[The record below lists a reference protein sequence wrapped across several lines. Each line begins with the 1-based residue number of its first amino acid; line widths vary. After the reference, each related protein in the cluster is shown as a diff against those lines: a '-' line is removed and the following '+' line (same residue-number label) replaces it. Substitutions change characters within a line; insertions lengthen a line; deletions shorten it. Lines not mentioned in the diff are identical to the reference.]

1 MTRYPAFASAEHRP
15 ARKRRLQS
23 WSSKPPP
30 PQAGCS
36 QPQPKMR
43 TDEYMSPC
51 WEDSYNPSGAWSSPE
66 LNAPPRGPH
75 QNLMRWMFL
84 VLSALLTAASVA
96 LLAMALIQPSG
107 SGHHH
112 RAHSSHHTGSPGRG
126 AKNHKES
133 PGTLVEKNAALYNQG
148 IVVNAPSHRIVA
160 GQRESKTHGN
170 PNARMASPFR
180 RRYDAA
186 NHQTEIHC
194 FYNNKA
200 PEHPLSFSP
209 SDIPVGL
216 CSSAIYCC
224 LGPTSDGSNLTFLNI
239 DPSTGPHDLET
250 FSSVVHGL
258 DPSMRRFIAIGG
270 PRLNYAHLARALH
283 DSASRAEFAKS
294 IMGWLQRPYLQA
306 FGLVLHVLQPEKMTR
321 HRLLDTFVLEL
332 SDMLKSRTFML
343 TLPLSGDVE
352 SRYFHPLAYKN
363 VNSFIKMS
371 HRFGTPTIGSCPNP
385 VRGLRVHS
393 LQKVIR
399 DVKAMYN
406 NQWDEGIKEKTLFTV
421 SLAGYIYWVRNGSLT
436 GLTKGRV
443 EKHALSGY
451 WDICR
456 KVDDASWNHKYIRE
470 TGCLTAWSGR
480 NYVSS
485 LSPKSFKFLDG
496 KREIKGVVV
505 FDIEKDDFK
514 GMCGDPY
521 PMLRALKESLAKYK
535 GAK

>member
-1 MTRYPAFASAEHRP
+1 M
-15 ARKRRLQS
+15 K
-23 WSSKPPP
+23 
-30 PQAGCS
+30 
-36 QPQPKMR
+36 
-43 TDEYMSPC
+43 
-51 WEDSYNPSGAWSSPE
+51 
-66 LNAPPRGPH
+66 
-75 QNLMRWMFL
+75 
-84 VLSALLTAASVA
+84 
-96 LLAMALIQPSG
+96 
-107 SGHHH
+107 
-112 RAHSSHHTGSPGRG
+112 
-126 AKNHKES
+126 
-133 PGTLVEKNAALYNQG
+133 
-148 IVVNAPSHRIVA
+148 
-160 GQRESKTHGN
+160 
-170 PNARMASPFR
+170 
-180 RRYDAA
+180 
-186 NHQTEIHC
+186 TEIHC
-194 FYNNKA
+194 FYNSKA
-200 PEHPLSFSP
+200 PEHPLPFTP
-209 SDIPVGL
+209 GDIPVGL

-239 DPSTGPHDLET
+239 DPATGPHDLET

-258 DPSMRRFIAIGG
+258 DPSMRRLIAIGG
-270 PRLNYAHLARALH
+270 PRLNYAHLTRAL
-283 DSASRAEFAKS
+283 DDAASRTEFANS
-294 IMGWLQRPYLQA
+294 IMRWLQRPYLRN
-306 FGLVLHVLQPEKMTR
+306 FGLVLHVLQPEKISR
-321 HRLLDTFVLEL
+321 QPLLDAFVLEL
-332 SDMLKSRTFML
+332 SAMLKSRTFML
-343 TLPLSGDVE
+343 TLPLNDNME
-352 SRYFHPLAYKN
+352 SSYFHPMTYKN
-363 VNSFIKMS
+363 VKAFIKMS

-399 DVKAMYN
+399 DTKAMYH
-406 NQWDEGIKEKTLFTV
+406 DEWERGIKEKTLFTV

-436 GLTKGRV
+436 GVTKGRV

-535 GAK
+535 

>member
-1 MTRYPAFASAEHRP
+1 MLTNVYN
-15 ARKRRLQS
+15 
-23 WSSKPPP
+23 
-30 PQAGCS
+30 
-36 QPQPKMR
+36 
-43 TDEYMSPC
+43 SPC
-51 WEDSYNPSGAWSSPE
+51 WEDSYNSSAAWSSPE
-66 LNAPPRGPH
+66 LNGPPRGRH
-75 QNLMRWMFL
+75 QGLMRWMFL

-112 RAHSSHHTGSPGRG
+112 RTHSPHRAGSLAHAPKS
-126 AKNHKES
+126 HKES
-133 PGTLVEKNAALYNQG
+133 AGTFVAKKAALSDEG
-148 IVVNAPSHRIVA
+148 IVVNAPSQRIVA
-160 GQRESKTHGN
+160 GEGETKTPGN
-170 PNARMASPFR
+170 LRARMAAPYR
-180 RRYDAA
+180 RRTDAA
-186 NHQTEIHC
+186 RPQTEIHC
-194 FYNNKA
+194 FYNSKA
-200 PEHPLSFSP
+200 PEHPLPFTP

-239 DPSTGPHDLET
+239 DPVTGPNDLET

-258 DPSMRRFIAIGG
+258 DPSMRRLIAIGG
-270 PRLNYAHLARALH
+270 PRLNYAHLTRALR
-283 DSASRAEFAKS
+283 DSASRTEFANS
-294 IMGWLQRPYLQA
+294 IMGWLQRPYLRN
-306 FGLVLHVLQPEKMTR
+306 FGLVLHVLQPEKITR
-321 HRLLDTFVLEL
+321 YRLLDTFILQL
-332 SDMLKSRTFML
+332 SAMFKSKTFML

-352 SRYFHPLAYKN
+352 SRYFHPMAYKN
-363 VNSFIKMS
+363 VKAFIKMS

-393 LQKVIR
+393 LEKVIR
-399 DVKAMYN
+399 DAKTMYRD
-406 NQWDEGIKEKTLFTV
+406 QWDVGIKEKTLFTV

-436 GLTKGRV
+436 GVTKGRV

-496 KREIKGVVV
+496 KRDINGVVV

-521 PMLRALKESLAKYK
+521 PMLRALKESLAKRK
-535 GAK
+535 GDK